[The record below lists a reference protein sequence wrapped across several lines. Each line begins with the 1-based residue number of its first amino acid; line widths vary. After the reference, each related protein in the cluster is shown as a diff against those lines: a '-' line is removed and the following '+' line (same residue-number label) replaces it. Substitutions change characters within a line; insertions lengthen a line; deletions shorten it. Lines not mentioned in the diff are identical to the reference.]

1 MSGSLFAYG
10 TLQLPEVLQAVAG
23 RDFPGQSARLQG
35 YACYALRGQIY
46 PGIRPWPGAVT
57 AGILYGG
64 LDAAVWRQL
73 DAYEDAIY
81 RRKVLTVLAD
91 DGQHHEA
98 AVYVVRPACYGHL
111 SARSWSVAAF
121 RRHHLQRYLAE
132 LNLSMF
138 TGKRLAPQSPGSGSN
153 TPAQGVPQRL
163 QAP

>member
-10 TLQLPEVLQAVAG
+10 TLQLPEVLQAVVG
-23 RDFPGQSARLQG
+23 RDFPGQNARLQG
-35 YACYALRGQIY
+35 YACYALRGQVY

-64 LDAAVWRQL
+64 LDEAAWRLL

-81 RRKVLTVLAD
+81 RREVLTVLAD
-91 DGQHHEA
+91 DGRHHAA
-98 AVYVVRPACYGHL
+98 AVYVVQAAFYGCL
-111 SARSWSVAAF
+111 SGQPWSMTAF
-121 RRHHLQRYLAE
+121 RRRHLQRYLAE
-132 LNLSMF
+132 LNVSMF

-163 QAP
+163 HAP